1 VKTGDDLP
9 FWGSEERRSGGPGV
23 RVQWLGTA
31 GFALESGGYTLLL
44 DPYLTRASLLRCV
57 VAPLRSDGWLVGRY
71 TPRADAI
78 VVGHTHFDHA
88 LDVPAIARQTGARV
102 FGSRSCAALCLA
114 SGVPARQVRD
124 VETEGLTREIEAE
137 VGPFRLRF
145 VPSAHSSLLLGR
157 VPFPGEISDCD
168 AIPLRTEGYRCGAVF
183 SVEIEVEGKR
193 IYHLGSAN
201 LIDGAAGKRQVDLL
215 LLCVAGWTTTERFV
229 PRVLSAFAPRRVLL
243 SHWDNFF
250 VPLDSPGSALPAM
263 QVRRLVDGL
272 QRGDRAVDVGALPLL
287 GELWL

>member
-1 VKTGDDLP
+1 MFSRDLP
-9 FWGSEERRSGGPGV
+9 FWSADHRRTSERTGV

-31 GFALESGGYTLLL
+31 GFCLEYEGYTLLL
-44 DPYLTRASLLRCV
+44 DPYITRASLLRCAL
-57 VAPLRSDGWLVGRY
+57 APLRSDGWLLRQY

-88 LDVPAIARQTGARV
+88 LDVPAIARLTGAQV

-114 SGVPARQVRD
+114 SGVQARQVRD

-183 SVEIEVEGKR
+183 SVDIEVAGRR

-201 LIDGAAGKRQVDLL
+201 LIDGVAGKRSIDLL

-229 PRVLSAFAPRRVLL
+229 PRVLSAFSPGRVLL

-250 VPLDSPGSALPAM
+250 LPLEHPAEALPAM
-263 QVRRLVDGL
+263 QTKRLVSGL
-272 QRGDRAVDVGALPLL
+272 QEGDRGVDVGALPLL
-287 GELWL
+287 GDLWL

>member
-1 VKTGDDLP
+1 
-9 FWGSEERRSGGPGV
+9 
-23 RVQWLGTA
+23 
-31 GFALESGGYTLLL
+31 
-44 DPYLTRASLLRCV
+44 
-57 VAPLRSDGWLVGRY
+57 
-71 TPRADAI
+71 
-78 VVGHTHFDHA
+78 
-88 LDVPAIARQTGARV
+88 
-102 FGSRSCAALCLA
+102 
-114 SGVPARQVRD
+114 
-124 VETEGLTREIEAE
+124 
-137 VGPFRLRF
+137 
-145 VPSAHSSLLLGR
+145 LLLGR